1 MHMNVKVFNLMFKV
15 NESKFLVE
23 KLLIYILKQ
32 KWDHDKCLF

>member
-32 KWDHDKCLF
+32 K